1 MFKSA
6 SPNRTTAKSSN
17 HSSPF
22 RKENGN
28 SDFIQPKL
36 NFGKSNDKYEI
47 EADKTADKIVSSK
60 QNKNADT
67 FFSPSPLVQK
77 KLARDI
83 QKQEEK
89 NKEIQQKPLIETITP
104 VVQLKQE
111 NKQFLQNKLE
121 TPNKIETKNSETF
134 VPKALIQNKP
144 EEDIQK
150 QTEKD
155 KEVQQKQEIQL
166 KQESEEILQNK
177 LDKPKKEEPKTS
189 DIFASPK
196 KIIQNKPEEEIQQKP
211 KIQLKQENEEILQSR
226 LDVPK
231 KEESKTSDIFTSSKS
246 LIQNKPEEEIQKQTE
261 INNEVQQK
269 NAAETPLPNI
279 QPKKETSPKK
289 QINIVSKASVVPKPI
304 VQTKTEEEV
313 QKKKEEEAQG
323 KVEEQKLQMNAADD
337 TNPNNNNLESNL
349 NNSISG
355 GSPLSS
361 NIKTEMESG
370 FGADFS
376 KVRIHNDSNAV
387 QMNKQLGSQAFA
399 TGNDIYFNEG
409 KFNPSSQSGK
419 HLLAHELTHTV
430 QQGASLRMKPQITP
444 APEMIQ
450 GSFLDLIPDW
460 VINDARHIPGYTLF
474 TVIIEYDPLRQI
486 DIERTPINLVEGLMG
501 LVPFGT
507 AIFDKLQEYGIL
519 QQVFDWV
526 ESKLGELNLTVDG
539 LLDLVEEV
547 WDALSFPYTG
557 IIDLVTEKFNE
568 VVNRITSFVSSTIDQ
583 VITWIKEA
591 LIGVAEPLLAENKAW
606 SLIKKI
612 IKYDPLRD
620 EEVSATTVEI
630 LEDFL
635 ILIDKQ
641 TELEQMRE
649 KGTLQETADW
659 LDTQVG
665 TFTSLLGELR
675 GLITMAWDAIQPENL
690 INISENLTV
699 LVDQAGGF
707 LQRVWDFASGVA
719 LKVLELVKGSLLA
732 WLSQQASSV
741 RGYSLIKVIIGKD
754 PFTQEAFPRTVPNLI
769 RGFMSLMEG
778 GEEQYAQME
787 QSGAIARIVGEIEA
801 AVATLN
807 MTPQSI
813 VQLFTDIWDSMTIDD
828 LIHPL
833 DAFIRI
839 IEKFGEPIGRLIAFV
854 AEIIRII
861 IIAILEIM
869 NFPFDLIGNIITRA
883 LEAIEDIKRDPI
895 GFLKNILRALKQG
908 FIQFFDNIVTHLI
921 SGVTGWLMSELRDA
935 NIPVL
940 TDFSLRGVIAWVLEV
955 LNISM
960 ERIWEKL
967 AAHPRIGPARVAR
980 IRSMIN
986 TLEGIW
992 TFIKDVQERGM
1003 AAIWDKIQEQ
1013 LSNLWNTVLDAV
1025 KNFVMERI
1033 VNRITARL
1041 LSMLDP
1047 TGIMAVIN
1055 GAMAFFNAI
1064 QSFIKYLREMLEV
1077 VNSFVNGVADLAR
1090 GNVATAADYLER
1102 TMGQAMPVVI
1112 GFLANQV
1119 GLTGIGARVGEMIVS
1134 VRQMVDEAL
1143 TWLVNQAVDRGMA
1156 LLDRMMAMGA
1166 SARDAVFGWLGFNT
1180 PVTFSNGE
1188 NHTIKI
1194 EEQNGQ
1200 RIINIYSQRQ
1210 RLEDFLNTKQTETE
1224 ATPNSTEKNEK
1235 LTKISNVRQNYNAAN
1250 IIISQLYALEN
1261 ATPQAPATTKQSKES
1276 DLRDKLRLIKNDLQ
1290 SLGLTPGHN
1299 AITTRFQVASKLNGR
1314 PTLIKADPLT
1324 TLPGNTVGSAPG
1336 RGANFPPGW
1345 NYLTLLDRASL
1356 IDIRGWNRMHLVAE
1370 RLHGPGNDPDN
1381 LVPVNNSVNTP
1392 ASQIEQRALNNL
1404 RNPANTDKILKYETR
1419 VDYHLTPMQDF
1430 PRSITIKWQQFDVTP
1445 TGQTTPVG
1453 SIDTW
1458 PSGPIN
1464 PPPSLTGSS
1473 SSGPAILNLRNA
1485 SITEF
1490 AEVFGRGVGR
1500 RLQLAYSR
1508 RFLSYLPYSQSALIS
1523 VYEILAG
1530 EGTNAMRYSSNAAT
1544 TDFALLSSKNGTTI
1558 TIGTTTYTIQI

>member
-6 SPNRTTAKSSN
+6 SSNKVTAKSSN
-17 HSSPF
+17 YSSPF
-22 RKENGN
+22 RRENGN
-28 SDFIQPKL
+28 SDFIQAKL

-47 EADKTADKIVSSK
+47 EADNVADKIVKKK
-60 QNKNADT
+60 QTKNQDT

-77 KLARDI
+77 KLANDI

-89 NKEIQQKPLIETITP
+89 NKEIQQKPLVESITP
-104 VVQLKQE
+104 VIQLKQE
-111 NKQFLQNKLE
+111 NKNFLQNKLSITKKE
-121 TPNKIETKNSETF
+121 ESKTNEKNS
-134 VPKALIQNKP
+134 VSKPLIQNKP
-144 EEDIQK
+144 EEKLQK
-150 QTEKD
+150 QTEK
-155 KEVQQKQEIQL
+155 KEEIQQKPLVESIAPTVQL
-166 KQESEEILQNK
+166 KQEKEEILQNK
-177 LDKPKKEEPKTS
+177 LDP
-189 DIFASPK
+189 
-196 KIIQNKPEEEIQQKP
+196 
-211 KIQLKQENEEILQSR
+211 
-226 LDVPK
+226 PK
-231 KEESKTSDIFTSSKS
+231 KEESKTSEIFTAPKA
-246 LIQNKPEEEIQKQTE
+246 LIQNKPEEEIQKQAEKSTEVPQQNTIETSLTE
-261 INNEVQQK
+261 IK
-269 NAAETPLPNI
+269 
-279 QPKKETSPKK
+279 PKKETLQKK
-289 QINIVSKASVVPKPI
+289 PEPLKKEHQVTAKTPI
-304 VQTKTEEEV
+304 LQTKSEEEDL
-313 QKKKEEEAQG
+313 QKKEIETQG
-323 KVEEQKLQMNAADD
+323 KGEEQQLQMSGAGD
-337 TNPNNNNLESNL
+337 TNPNDNTIESTL
-349 NNSISG
+349 NSSKGG
-355 GSPLSS
+355 GSLLAH

-376 KVRIHNDSNAV
+376 KIRIHSDSNAV
-387 QMNKQLGSQAFA
+387 KMNKQLGSQAFA
-399 TGNDIYFNEG
+399 TGNNIYFNEG
-409 KFNPSSQSGK
+409 KYNPSSQSGK

-430 QQGASLRMKPQITP
+430 QQGASIRMKPQITP

-450 GSFLDLIPDW
+450 GSFLDYVPDW
-460 VINDARHIPGYTLF
+460 IIDDARHIPGYTLF

-486 DIERTPINLVEGLMG
+486 AVERTPINLVEGLMG

-507 AIFDKLQEYGIL
+507 AIFDKLQEYDIL

-526 ESKLGELNLTVDG
+526 EGRLEELGLTIDG
-539 LLDLVEEV
+539 ILHLVEEV
-547 WDALSFPYTG
+547 WHAASFPYTG
-557 IIDLVTEKFNE
+557 IIDLVIEKFNT

-591 LIGVAEPLLAENKAW
+591 LIGIAEPLLAENKAW

-620 EEVSATTVEI
+620 EAVNATTVEI

-635 ILIDKQ
+635 LLIDRQ

-675 GLITMAWDAIQPENL
+675 GLITMAWDAIQPANL
-690 INISENLTV
+690 ANISDNLTN
-699 LVDQAGGF
+699 LVTQAGGF

-719 LKVLELVKGSLLA
+719 LKVLELVKGSLLT
-732 WLSQQASSV
+732 WLSEQASGV

-754 PFTQEAFPRTVPNLI
+754 PFTQAVVPRTVPNLI
-769 RGFMSLMEG
+769 RGFMSLMDG

-787 QSGAIARIVGEIEA
+787 ESGAIARIVGEIEA

-813 VQLFTDIWDSMTIDD
+813 VQLFTNIWNSMTIDD
-828 LIHPL
+828 LVHPL
-833 DAFIRI
+833 DAFMRI
-839 IEKFGEPIGRLIAFV
+839 IDTFGEPIGRLIAFV
-854 AEIIRII
+854 AEIIRIVI
-861 IIAILEIM
+861 VAILEIM

-883 LEAIEDIKRDPI
+883 LEVIDDIKRDPI

-921 SGVTGWLMSELRDA
+921 NGVTGWLMSELRDA

-940 TDFSLRGVIAWVLEV
+940 TDFSLRGVITWVLEV

-1064 QSFIKYLREMLEV
+1064 QSFIRYLREMLEV

-1102 TMGQAMPVVI
+1102 TMDQAMPVVI

-1166 SARDAVFGWLGFNT
+1166 SVRDAILGWLGIRKEF
-1180 PVTFSNGE
+1180 VADNGE
-1188 NHTIKI
+1188 NHRLYFTGDENAPVLTIESNPIAFATFISSVDVGNDPVKVNAKNQALIIAGNIDTKKRESVTAPTPAQETANSERKKQELEALLNQLSNHAKSLFGVSDAELPESVI
-1194 EEQNGQ
+1194 EYQQENKGGDIVAKKMTASILT
-1200 RIINIYSQRQ
+1200 RKGSAGSEPTSRSHAFY
-1210 RLEDFLNTKQTETE
+1210 D
-1224 ATPNSTEKNEK
+1224 K
-1235 LTKISNVRQNYNAAN
+1235 LTKR
-1250 IIISQLYALEN
+1250 
-1261 ATPQAPATTKQSKES
+1261 
-1276 DLRDKLRLIKNDLQ
+1276 KN
-1290 SLGLTPGHN
+1290 G
-1299 AITTRFQVASKLNGR
+1299 
-1314 PTLIKADPLT
+1314 
-1324 TLPGNTVGSAPG
+1324 GSS
-1336 RGANFPPGW
+1336 
-1345 NYLTLLDRASL
+1345 YY
-1356 IDIRGWNRMHLVAE
+1356 IRGHL
-1370 RLHGPGNDPDN
+1370 LNHNTHGPGTWNNMTPLSREGNSAHESSVESLVKAAVQSGAIVFYSVEPKNYIGHLDTPNDADPTIKEIREAEQYVPQTLDCKAVLLEKKGN
-1381 LVPVNNSVNTP
+1381 NYTEKSGRNIATLPVNNPVNTNINSYEISTTSR
-1392 ASQIEQRALNNL
+1392 ARVSIVNSSIEDLVNNTIGIRNGTMTTIQNKAKTIGNL
-1404 RNPANTDKILKYETR
+1404 RLYNQIKDEFPNTPENGVI
-1419 VDYHLTPMQDF
+1419 
-1430 PRSITIKWQQFDVTP
+1430 RSA
-1445 TGQTTPVG
+1445 
-1453 SIDTW
+1453 IDSLQAL
-1458 PSGPIN
+1458 PNVVIN
-1464 PPPSLTGSS
+1464 
-1473 SSGPAILNLRNA
+1473 
-1485 SITEF
+1485 
-1490 AEVFGRGVGR
+1490 
-1500 RLQLAYSR
+1500 
-1508 RFLSYLPYSQSALIS
+1508 
-1523 VYEILAG
+1523 
-1530 EGTNAMRYSSNAAT
+1530 
-1544 TDFALLSSKNGTTI
+1544 
-1558 TIGTTTYTIQI
+1558 